1 MSQLNPTSN
10 SEPQIIPAN
19 LVVKGRV
26 NIYARDI
33 IATTPLEDLEAQLAE
48 KLVQTPL
55 EKRSPEKS
63 LEKFVKPVDESRSI
77 PSSPTELT
85 ELTEDSLETNPEAL
99 VESPEDLAA
108 KAAAHDRS
116 MAEYS
121 QLQYQLLL
129 VTLSI
134 AIIIF
139 ITVWLVYSLPTALNY
154 LLGGCTG
161 VVYLKMLARDVER
174 LGNQKDRLGYARL
187 APFIGLMI
195 IATRWHDLEIV
206 PIFLGFLTYKAAII
220 VYVLKTSFS

>member
-1 MSQLNPTSN
+1 M
-10 SEPQIIPAN
+10 
-19 LVVKGRV
+19 KGRV

-33 IATTPLEDLEAQLAE
+33 IAATPLEDLANQWDENSEQSS
-48 KLVQTPL
+48 L
-55 EKRSPEKS
+55 ERVSPEKS
-63 LEKFVKPVDESRSI
+63 VEKSIKPLKPVDENRSI
-77 PSSPTELT
+77 PQSPT
-85 ELTEDSLETNPEAL
+85 ELTEDSLEVSPEVSAPESL
-99 VESPEDLAA
+99 IESPEDLAA
-108 KAAAHDRS
+108 KAAARDRS
-116 MAEYS
+116 MAEYR

-134 AIIIF
+134 ALIIF

-195 IATRWHDLEIV
+195 IATRWHDLQIV

>member
-10 SEPQIIPAN
+10 SEPQVIPAN

-33 IATTPLEDLEAQLAE
+33 IATTPLEDLQIQLAE
-48 KLVQTPL
+48 KLAQSSAQTI
-55 EKRSPEKS
+55 SPEKS
-63 LEKFVKPVDESRSI
+63 LDESRST
-77 PSSPTELT
+77 PASFQNSSPQLPQTSPE
-85 ELTEDSLETNPEAL
+85 ESLEEPQSIPIPKTPE
-99 VESPEDLAA
+99 ELAA
-108 KAAAHDRS
+108 LAAARDRS
-116 MAEYS
+116 MAEYR

-134 AIIIF
+134 ALIIF

-195 IATRWHDLEIV
+195 IATRWHDLQIV

>member
-1 MSQLNPTSN
+1 LDKPLSQLNPAPK
-10 SEPQIIPAN
+10 SESKTIPSN
-19 LVVKGRV
+19 LVIKGRV

-33 IATTPLEDLEAQLAE
+33 IATTSLEDLETQLAE
-48 KLVQTPL
+48 KLDQIPL
-55 EKRSPEKS
+55 EIVFPEKS
-63 LEKFVKPVDESRSI
+63 LDKSLDESRST
-77 PSSPTELT
+77 PALPKQ
-85 ELTEDSLETNPEAL
+85 SLEKSPPESPL
-99 VESPEDLAA
+99 ESPLESPEDLAA

-116 MAEYS
+116 MADYN

-129 VTLSI
+129 LTLSI
-134 AIIIF
+134 ALIIF

-195 IATRWHDLEIV
+195 IATRWHDLQIV

>member
-1 MSQLNPTSN
+1 MSQLNPAPK
-10 SEPQIIPAN
+10 SELKTIPSN

-33 IATTPLEDLEAQLAE
+33 IATTSLEDLETQLAE
-48 KLVQTPL
+48 KLEQSSS
-55 EKRSPEKS
+55 KIISPEKS
-63 LEKFVKPVDESRSI
+63 LEKSPEQSSTELPETSLEQTPEV
-77 PSSPTELT
+77 SSPE
-85 ELTEDSLETNPEAL
+85 SL

-108 KAAAHDRS
+108 KAATHDRS
-116 MAEYS
+116 MAEYN

-129 VTLSI
+129 LTLSI
-134 AIIIF
+134 ALIIF

-187 APFIGLMI
+187 APFLGLMI
-195 IATRWHDLEIV
+195 IATRWHDLQIV

>member
-1 MSQLNPTSN
+1 MTS
-10 SEPQIIPAN
+10 
-19 LVVKGRV
+19 
-26 NIYARDI
+26 
-33 IATTPLEDLEAQLAE
+33 LEDLETQLAE
-48 KLVQTPL
+48 KLDQIPL
-55 EKRSPEKS
+55 EIVFPEKS
-63 LEKFVKPVDESRSI
+63 LDKSLDESRST
-77 PSSPTELT
+77 PALPKQ
-85 ELTEDSLETNPEAL
+85 SLEKSPPESPL
-99 VESPEDLAA
+99 ESPLESPEDLAA

-116 MAEYS
+116 MADYN

-129 VTLSI
+129 LTLSI
-134 AIIIF
+134 ALIIF

-195 IATRWHDLEIV
+195 IATRWHDLQIV